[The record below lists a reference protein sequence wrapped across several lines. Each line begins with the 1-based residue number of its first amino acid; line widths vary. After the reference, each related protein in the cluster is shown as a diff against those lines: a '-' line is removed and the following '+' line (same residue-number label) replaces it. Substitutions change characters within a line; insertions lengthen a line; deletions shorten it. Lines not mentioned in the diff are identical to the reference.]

1 MKQFVLKIDEWSNLF
16 WKLMNILI
24 TYRLDW
30 GRTTTMKIT
39 SMHLVLIYN
48 HKIWFYSAKKTTC
61 DKFHNRRVPN
71 IERTVIL
78 VYLLFSIADRP
89 FTHFVH
95 LAIII
100 LFLITYIKISIII
113 SPEIDMYPWCFS
125 KALFANS

>member
-1 MKQFVLKIDEWSNLF
+1 
-16 WKLMNILI
+16 MNILI

-39 SMHLVLIYN
+39 SMHLVLILIR
-48 HKIWFYSAKKTTC
+48 KFDSIVPKKTTC

-78 VYLLFSIADRP
+78 VYLLFSIADRT

-95 LAIII
+95 LAIVI
-100 LFLITYIKISIII
+100 LFLITYIKIFIIV
-113 SPEIDMYPWCFS
+113 SP
-125 KALFANS
+125 

>member
-1 MKQFVLKIDEWSNLF
+1 
-16 WKLMNILI
+16 MNILI

-39 SMHLVLIYN
+39 SMHLLLILIT
-48 HKIWFYSAKKTTC
+48 KFDSTMPKKTTC

-78 VYLLFSIADRP
+78 VYLLFSIADRT

-95 LAIII
+95 LSIII

-113 SPEIDMYPWCFS
+113 SPEINMYP
-125 KALFANS
+125 